1 MKKLMIALLLVMS
14 FTAVHAQKG
23 NVSKAKNKVLV
34 EENPDFAGARVL
46 IKEALANDLTKD
58 QANTWYVAGLIGYQ
72 QNQDFEKQAVLG
84 KEISQ
89 DTIGQVVME
98 SYNYLIKADEL
109 DQLPNE
115 KGKVKPKHRRDI
127 KKMIKEYYKYNFINY
142 GAHLFGQQ
150 KYDEALSV
158 FNVYLGVPD
167 LPLIE
172 NEVERDSTYDMIN
185 YFAAISATNAGK
197 SDEAIALYERLKD
210 KNYETVA
217 VYQLLAEE
225 YMKKNDTANYVLT
238 LEEAVTKFPQEI
250 WFVQNLINQFILSE
264 ETDEALTYLEKAIL
278 ANAEK
283 NDALTQA
290 QFYFVKGG
298 LLESIEK
305 ADEAIEAYNQAIA
318 LDPTLAGAYEALGRM
333 HYNKAIL
340 MADDKSANAEF
351 KEAIPYYEKAVE
363 LAATAQ
369 TASVLRNLYYRL
381 GMDAQYEELNK
392 KMKVEFPEL
401 YRD

>member
-1 MKKLMIALLLVMS
+1 MIALLLVMS